1 LEVVRELLQNN
12 NVDVN
17 LQKTDGA
24 TALYVA
30 SQNGHLEVVRE
41 LLQNNNV
48 DVNLQ
53 KTDGATAL
61 HMASQNGHLEVVR
74 ELLQNNKVDVN
85 LQTTDGRTALDIAR
99 RQKKDDVVLLLEKH
113 NEKEQN
119 RRKDVERKQDMEKRH
134 QQELLNSIPAG
145 SRAEHQMTVDPHENC
160 RPIDDAEIEGDRGKL
175 RHVMKTTSADPVEL
189 SLEYIK
195 RFTKNDHK
203 LGSGAFGDVFLA
215 EDNCLKKKFAVKM
228 ISPTHCD
235 EVFIKEIRKTFQ
247 TELSVSSVLSECALI
262 PFHKR

>member
-1 LEVVRELLQNN
+1 MPLSEQDRKLIDRARDGHLQEVRDLLRAGA
-12 NVDVN
+12 NVNAKRDD
-17 LQKTDGA
+17 DGS

-30 SQNGHLEVVRE
+30 SF
-41 LLQNNNV
+41 
-48 DVNLQ
+48 
-53 KTDGATAL
+53 
-61 HMASQNGHLEVVR
+61 NGHLEVVR

-203 LGSGAFGDVFLA
+203 LGSGAFGDVFLT
-215 EDNCLKKKFAVKM
+215 EDSLLPKKFAVKL
-228 ISPTHCD
+228 IIPTHCD
-235 EVFIKEIRKTFQ
+235 EVTIKEIRKTFQ

>member
-1 LEVVRELLQNN
+1 
-12 NVDVN
+12 
-17 LQKTDGA
+17 
-24 TALYVA
+24 
-30 SQNGHLEVVRE
+30 
-41 LLQNNNV
+41 
-48 DVNLQ
+48 
-53 KTDGATAL
+53 
-61 HMASQNGHLEVVR
+61 MASQNGHLEVVR

-160 RPIDDAEIEGDRGKL
+160 RPIDDAEIEGDRSKL

-189 SLEYIK
+189 SLEYIQRCIK
-195 RFTKNDHK
+195 KDHK
-203 LGSGAFGDVFLA
+203 LGSGAYGDVFLA
-215 EDNCLKKKFAVKM
+215 EDSHLPKKFAVKL
-228 ISPTHCD
+228 IRPTHCD
-235 EVFIKEIRKTFQ
+235 QDTIGNIRKSFQ
-247 TELSVSSVLSECALI
+247 RELSVSSLSSDIFMHRE
-262 PFHKR
+262 